1 MALHSIAFVP
11 AFRPTLLL
19 RTTSSFN
26 GSFRLS
32 STLRIVSANRVSRWR
47 MNVQPDSSSSS
58 GSPGSDPQQSATGAD
73 DDMYSLDTEALVTRA
88 KEVFS
93 DVSGR
98 PVYYS
103 KIGGYAVGAIVLIT
117 VLRAIVS
124 AIDSLP
130 VLPSA
135 LELIGLGYAGWF
147 IWRYVLFRD
156 TRSELLDEIDEFL
169 GRTRPGGKPG
179 E

>member
-1 MALHSIAFVP
+1 MVLSSMAFVS
-11 AFRPTLLL
+11 AFCPTAAL
-19 RTTSSFN
+19 RTTSAFN
-26 GSFRLS
+26 GSFRRS
-32 STLRIVSANRVSRWR
+32 STTRIVLANRVSRWR
-47 MNVQPDSSSSS
+47 MNVQPDPSKSD
-58 GSPGSDPQQSATGAD
+58 SPGSDVSM
-73 DDMYSLDTEALVTRA
+73 DDMYTLDTEAMVTRA

-93 DVSGR
+93 DVSDR

-103 KIGGYAVGAIVLIT
+103 KIGGYAVGAIVLVT
-117 VLRAIVS
+117 VLRAVVS

-135 LELIGLGYAGWF
+135 LELIGLGYAAWF
-147 IWRYVLFRD
+147 VWRYILFRD